1 MCGEEVIAYNEV
13 LYCLVYYYVVFMYC
27 WNEHILVVFCIS
39 LFMNLLTF
47 VICYAS
53 IKPVTKKAE

>member
-1 MCGEEVIAYNEV
+1 MWEEVIAYSEV

-39 LFMNLLTF
+39 LFMNLFTF
-47 VICYAS
+47 CDLLCKY
-53 IKPVTKKAE
+53 KQVTKNTE

>member
-53 IKPVTKKAE
+53 TKPVTKKGE